1 MLEPQK
7 SGMIRPLHQG
17 AFMSKFDLAELT
29 AGLYEAA
36 IKPEL
41 IPAAL
46 EGVAKSL
53 GCYSYH
59 QMVLD
64 SQTNVVTVGWTGE
77 TVEDSV
83 QAAYENHYIRLDERP
98 IQAFKSGVG
107 GLYFST
113 DFTSAST
120 IGRSE
125 IYQDFLIPNGVKHTM
140 GGLSYADDKS
150 RVLIAFL
157 GAADR
162 DDFSTEERRHLAQL
176 MPHFNNAASLMFK
189 MQSLER
195 LQADNA
201 TLLNALSAAAFT
213 LGANQTIKSMNKRAE
228 ALLLHGNFF
237 TIKRQILTAKG
248 PNALEF
254 ATLLK
259 RVSRNNE
266 PESMVLDSSNLMES
280 AHVTVTRDQGASLLV
295 LITQPTHHRVATL
308 RQLVQLF
315 RFSPAEAQLAR
326 AVAQGQELEAFALS
340 QGVKMTTVRSQMA
353 SIFAKAHVKR
363 QAELTRLILS
373 IPCAR

>member
-1 MLEPQK
+1 
-7 SGMIRPLHQG
+7 
-17 AFMSKFDLAELT
+17 MSKFDLGELT

-64 SQTNVVTVGWTGE
+64 SQTNVVTAGWTGE

-83 QAAYENHYIRLDERP
+83 QAAYENHYIQLDERP
-98 IQAFKSGVG
+98 IQAVKFGVG

-113 DFTSAST
+113 DFTSASA

-125 IYQDFLIPNGVKHTM
+125 LYQDFLIPNGVKHAM

-150 RVLIAFL
+150 KVLTSFL

-162 DDFSTEERRHLAQL
+162 DDFSPEERRRLAQL
-176 MPHFNNAASLMFK
+176 MPHFKNAASLMFK
-189 MQSLER
+189 MQSLDR
-195 LQADNA
+195 LQADND

-213 LGANQTIKSMNKRAE
+213 LGANQKVTSMNKRAE
-228 ALLLHGNFF
+228 ALLLKGDYFAV
-237 TIKRQILTAKG
+237 KGQVLAAKG

-254 ATLLK
+254 AALLK
-259 RVSRNNE
+259 RVSSKNE
-266 PESMVLDSSNLMES
+266 PESMVLASSNPIES
-280 AHVTVTRDQGASLLV
+280 VHVTVSRYQGASLLV

-308 RQLVQLF
+308 RQLMQIF

-326 AVAQGQELEAFALS
+326 AVAQGQELETFALS

-353 SIFAKAHVKR
+353 SIYVKANVKR